1 MNEHKTTNPSELLE
15 SEKSSACNENKC
27 SSNNNQHHSLDETP
41 SIPFWSENPN
51 ILFNSNYI
59 FEFFPTEDMTYEQKL
74 NCISRLI
81 IVLAVVG
88 FLLSKNIRLL
98 LVSIITLG
106 SIFLL
111 YLYQKRDKQNKKM
124 KKVSFGLPVE
134 NFEGYPST
142 RVANAFQNANAS
154 IPSNVFDTPTSENPL
169 SNVLMTDYD
178 YNPHKKPAPPS
189 YNQTISTDIL
199 GQAKQLVANANPDHP
214 DIANK
219 LFKDLGDEFMFE
231 QSLRPF
237 VSNPA
242 TTIPNDQQAF
252 AEFCFGSMISAKEGN
267 MFSLARNLDRYT
279 N

>member
-1 MNEHKTTNPSELLE
+1 MDEPIINETSKTTY
-15 SEKSSACNENKC
+15 NKC
-27 SSNNNQHHSLDETP
+27 GQNNNQIDEP
-41 SIPFWSENPN
+41 ESPNIPFWSDNPN
-51 ILFNSNYI
+51 ILLDSKYI
-59 FEFFPTEDMTYEQKL
+59 FEFFPTENMTYEQKL

-81 IVLAVVG
+81 IVLTIIG
-88 FLLSKNIRLL
+88 FGVSGNIRLL
-98 LVSIITLG
+98 IVSVITLG
-106 SIFLL
+106 FIFLL
-111 YLYQKRDKQNKKM
+111 YLYQKRESLSKKS
-124 KKVSFGLPVE
+124 KKVSFE
-134 NFEGYPST
+134 NFESSSL
-142 RVANAFQNANAS
+142 VENAFASANVP
-154 IPSNVFDTPTSENPL
+154 IPTDVFDTPTANNPL

-189 YNQTISTDIL
+189 YNENVSQTLLSN
-199 GQAKQLVANANPDHP
+199 AKELVVNANPDHP

-252 AEFCFGSMISAKEGN
+252 AEFCFGSMVSAKEGN
-267 MFSLARNLDRYT
+267 MFSLARNLSRYT

>member
-1 MNEHKTTNPSELLE
+1 MNVHKTTTPSELLE
-15 SEKSSACNENKC
+15 SENSSSCTDNKC
-27 SSNNNQHHSLDETP
+27 SSNNHEVSLESP
-41 SIPFWSENPN
+41 AIPFWSENPN
-51 ILFNSNYI
+51 ILFNSKYI
-59 FEFFPTEDMTYEQKL
+59 FEFFPTENMTYEQKL

-81 IVLAVVG
+81 IVLTVIG
-88 FLLSKNIRLL
+88 FLLSKSLRLL
-98 LVSIITLG
+98 IVSIITLG

-111 YLYQKRDKQNKKM
+111 YLYQKQEKQNKKM
-124 KKVSFGLPVE
+124 KKVSFESPVE

-142 RVANAFQNANAS
+142 RVANAFKNANSS
-154 IPSNVFDTPTSENPL
+154 IPSNVFDAPTSDNPL

-189 YNQTISTDIL
+189 YNQSVSSDIL